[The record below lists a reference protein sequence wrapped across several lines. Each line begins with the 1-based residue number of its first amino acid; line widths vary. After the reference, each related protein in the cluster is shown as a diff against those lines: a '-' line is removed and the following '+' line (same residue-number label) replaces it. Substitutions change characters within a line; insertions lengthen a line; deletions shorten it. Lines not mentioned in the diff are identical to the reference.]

1 MRISLLTFTLA
12 SILLPRA
19 ATAEFAFKEYKDR
32 LPWIW
37 EAPARSP
44 APSVKNKAW
53 PADEIDQFILAALEK
68 NNMVPAAPVDDRR
81 WFRRINFAITG
92 LPPRASATQAFLS
105 DKSPERRR
113 KAVQLLLDSPHYGE
127 RWARHWMDLVRY
139 AESRGHESDFGIAN
153 AWRYRD
159 YLVRAF
165 NSDVP
170 YEQFVVEH
178 LAGAPRDPGQ

>member
-1 MRISLLTFTLA
+1 MRISLLTLALA
-12 SILLPRA
+12 SILLPGA
-19 ATAEFAFKEYKDR
+19 AISEFAFKEYKDR

-37 EAPARSP
+37 EAPVRKAP
-44 APSVKNKAW
+44 PSVKAKAW

-68 NNMVPAAPVDDRR
+68 SNMSPAAPANDRH

-92 LPPRASATQAFLS
+92 LPPKTSATQAFLS

-113 KAVQLLLDSPHYGE
+113 RAVQLLLDSPHYGE

-139 AESRGHESDFGIAN
+139 AESRGHESDYGIAN

-165 NSDVP
+165 NSDLSLI
-170 YEQFVVEH
+170 H
-178 LAGAPRDPGQ
+178 I